1 MPAGGA
7 AQAKTQHTQH
17 TGSGGSQIT
26 RPGLPW
32 QRWLQSAASSGGWRR
47 GGVPRPGSCEDFAAR
62 GQASIM
68 ATKWF
73 TGAPFGVQSHRW
85 GGAGVG
91 ERGPGAGG
99 PVKGGWS
106 LRTGSEKGAGLAV
119 RGERAGLY
127 IRLPALRFPA
137 RGPLI
142 ILLSCLKSFLK
153 DLLCAAQRG
162 QVAWP
167 IAGHSAQR
175 SWVEFSPG
183 VFLHSPVSYAVC
195 WVSVQWLSHVELF
208 VTPWTAACQASL
220 FINNS

>member
-1 MPAGGA
+1 M
-7 AQAKTQHTQH
+7 
-17 TGSGGSQIT
+17 
-26 RPGLPW
+26 
-32 QRWLQSAASSGGWRR
+32 
-47 GGVPRPGSCEDFAAR
+47 
-62 GQASIM
+62 
-68 ATKWF
+68 
-73 TGAPFGVQSHRW
+73 
-85 GGAGVG
+85 
-91 ERGPGAGG
+91 
-99 PVKGGWS
+99 KGGWS

-119 RGERAGLY
+119 RGEQAGLY

-220 FINNS
+220 FINNSWSLLKLMSIEYAIQPSHPLSSPSPPAFSLSQHQGLFQRVSSSHQVAKVLALQLQPQSFQ